1 MKNIVVIGGGTGT
14 FTVLS
19 SLKKYPQ
26 LHLSA
31 IVSMADD
38 GGSTGKLRDELG
50 VLPPGDVRRGLVA
63 LSKSDK
69 LMRDLINYRFKDG
82 CLGGHNFG
90 NLLISVLEKITG
102 DFTKAIMKAG
112 EILAIRGQVI
122 PVTCDKTRLCAEL
135 ENGKI
140 IKGETNIDIP
150 KHDGRLRIKR
160 VFLRPQTR
168 ATGEALKAIKE
179 AHLIVIGPG
188 DLYTSI
194 LPNLLVKGI
203 CRAIA
208 QSRAKK
214 IYLCNLM
221 TKFGETNGFKA
232 IDFVKAIENY
242 LGKNILDIIVYN
254 NHFPSQKRLAK
265 YFKLNSQV
273 VKFNK
278 KDFENLHLRFI
289 GANLITEKGLIR
301 HNQEK
306 LAKTILKLI

>member
-90 NLLISVLEKITG
+90 NLLISALEKITG
-102 DFTKAIMKAG
+102 DFSKAILKAG

-122 PVTCDKTRLCAEL
+122 PVTCDKTRLCGEL

-160 VFLRPQTR
+160 VFLKPQTR
-168 ATGEALKAIKE
+168 ATSEALKAIKE

-203 CRAIA
+203 CRTIA

-242 LGKNILDIIVYN
+242 LGKNVLDVVVYN

-278 KDFENLHLRFI
+278 KDFKNLPIRFI